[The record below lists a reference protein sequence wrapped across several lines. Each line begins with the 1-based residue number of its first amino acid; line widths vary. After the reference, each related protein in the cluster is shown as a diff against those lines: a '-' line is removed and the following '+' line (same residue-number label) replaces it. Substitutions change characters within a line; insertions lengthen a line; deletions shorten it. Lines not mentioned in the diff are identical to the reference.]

1 MAKAPY
7 RPAEPEYSFG
17 LADWL
22 GFVVALVAL
31 MILPG
36 LSDPLT
42 GPKLLV
48 LSVGAFAAIPAT
60 VIRWRALGRSAGVLL
75 IPAAA
80 AALLLVWAILSTLL
94 SGAPWSVSLYGWWGR
109 GDGLLALA
117 SAIILLLGASTLD
130 ADAIRRTSTW
140 LLWASGIVA
149 VIGLLEA
156 VGVQLIAGTY
166 AGVDATLGNPNFA
179 AGYAAIMAVLAAGR
193 ALEPA
198 RALWVRI
205 TCGVL
210 AVALAVVAYL
220 TESLQGPAAFVAGI
234 GAAWVIW
241 VLAYR
246 GPRRVIALVV
256 TGALVVVSVALLA
269 LSLVDIGPLKILWA
283 DYTVQVRQQY
293 WATGWNMTTGL
304 PIFGSGPDGF
314 ARYVSEFRPE
324 SYIELL
330 GPVRRVSAAHN
341 IALQFGATL
350 GIVGLIL
357 WLVIMGSLVVL
368 LLLRAARAQIT
379 PVMLVVGVGG
389 AWTAYIV
396 QGMVSIDM
404 LPLLALG
411 WLVTGLLIA
420 SLRGTPAAAE
430 PPAPEKGKKGSR
442 PAPTPAPRRTPT
454 AAVAGIG
461 AAIALVPLVLMSTQ
475 ISAGQAAASVQS
487 LVQARGVLLDARTPC
502 PLRVDLMQAVL
513 QSEAGAQGSDLVYGA
528 YDLDPRCAPTYAFTA
543 QLALSSGDLELADEV
558 TQWAIEVDPLF
569 SVAWLDRA
577 RYQLASGDAAG
588 ARAALE
594 EAKRLDA
601 LYPEGGDAAPPDISG
616 QVAELEG
623 LISQAGG

>member
-7 RPAEPEYSFG
+7 RPTEPEYSFG

-60 VIRWRALGRSAGVLL
+60 VVRWRALGRSAGVLL
-75 IPAAA
+75 IPVGA

-117 SAIILLLGASTLD
+117 SAIILLLAASTLD
-130 ADAIRRTSTW
+130 TDGIRRTITW
-140 LLWASGIVA
+140 LLWGSGIVA
-149 VIGLLEA
+149 AIGLLEA
-156 VGVQLIAGTY
+156 VGVQLIQNTY
-166 AGVDATLGNPNFA
+166 PGVDATLGNPNFA
-179 AGYAAIMAVLAAGR
+179 AGYAAIMAVLAAAR
-193 ALEPA
+193 ALEPG
-198 RALWVRI
+198 RDLWVRI

-210 AVALAVVAYL
+210 AVALALVAYL
-220 TESLQGPAAFVAGI
+220 TESLQGPAAFVAGL

-246 GPRRVIALVV
+246 GPRRAIALAV

-269 LSLVDIGPLKILWA
+269 LSLVDIGPLRILWA
-283 DYTVQVRQQY
+283 DYTVQIRQQY
-293 WATGWNMTTGL
+293 WAVGWNMTTGL

-324 SYIELL
+324 SYVELL

-350 GIVGLIL
+350 GIVGLLL
-357 WLVIMGSLVVL
+357 WLVVMGSLVVL
-368 LLLRAARAQIT
+368 LLLRAARAQIV

-420 SLRGTPAAAE
+420 ALRGSPIAAE

-454 AAVAGIG
+454 GVVAGIG
-461 AAIALVPLVLMSTQ
+461 GAIALVPLVLVSMQ
-475 ISAGQAAASVQS
+475 ISAVQAAGSVQS
-487 LVQARGVLLDARTPC
+487 LDQAREVLLDARTPC
-502 PLRVDLMQAVL
+502 PLRVDLVQAVL
-513 QSEAGAQGSDLVYGA
+513 QSDAGTQGSELVFDT
-528 YDLDPRCAPTYAFTA
+528 YDLDPRCAPMYTFAA
-543 QLALSSGDLELADEV
+543 QVALTSGDLALADEV
-558 TQWAIEVDPLF
+558 TAAAIEVDPLF

-577 RYQLASGDAAG
+577 RYLFAAGDAAG
-588 ARAALE
+588 ARTALE
-594 EAKRLDA
+594 EARRLDA

>member
-31 MILPG
+31 VILPG

-48 LSVGAFAAIPAT
+48 LSFGAFSAIPAT
-60 VIRWRALGRSAGVLL
+60 VIRWRALGRSAGVILF
-75 IPAAA
+75 PAGA
-80 AALLLVWAILSTLL
+80 AALLLAWAVLSTLL

-117 SAIILLLGASTLD
+117 SAIILLLAASTLD
-130 ADAIRRTSTW
+130 ADGIRRTITW

-149 VIGLLEA
+149 AIGLLEA
-156 VGVQLIAGTY
+156 VGVQLISGTY
-166 AGVDATLGNPNFA
+166 QGVDATLGNPNFA

-193 ALEPA
+193 ALEPG
-198 RALWVRI
+198 RALWVRV

-210 AVALAVVAYL
+210 AVALALMAYL
-220 TESLQGPAAFVAGI
+220 TESLQGPAALVAGLV
-234 GAAWVIW
+234 AASDIW
-241 VLAYR
+241 VVAYR
-246 GPRRVIALVV
+246 GPRRVLGLAV
-256 TGALVVVSVALLA
+256 TGALAAVSLALLA
-269 LSLVDIGPLKILWA
+269 LSLVDIGPLRILWA

-324 SYIELL
+324 SYVELL

-350 GIVGLIL
+350 GIVGLLL
-357 WLVIMGSLVVL
+357 WLVVMGSLLVVL
-368 LLLRAARAQIT
+368 LIRAARAQIA
-379 PVMLVVGVGG
+379 PVMLVVGVAG

-411 WLVTGLLIA
+411 WLVTGLLVA
-420 SLRGTPAAAE
+420 SLRKVPAVVESTPA
-430 PPAPEKGKKGSR
+430 KGKKG
-442 PAPTPAPRRTPT
+442 AGPAPRAASAAPST
-454 AAVAGIG
+454 AVVAGLG
-461 AAIALVPLVLMSTQ
+461 AAIAMVPLVLVVTQ
-475 ISAGQAAASVQS
+475 LSAVQAAGTVQT
-487 LVQARGVLLDARTPC
+487 LEQARGVLVDSRTPC
-502 PLRVDLMQAVL
+502 PLRVDLKQDDVK
-513 QSEAGAQGSDLVYGA
+513 SDAGAEGRVLDYTA
-528 YDLDPRCAPTYAFTA
+528 YDVDPSCAPTYNVTA
-543 QLALSSGDLELADEV
+543 ELALAEGKLDVAGPITE
-558 TQWAIEVDPLF
+558 WAITVDPLS
-569 SVAWLDRA
+569 SVAWLDRGN
-577 RYQLASGDAAG
+577 YLLAAG
-588 ARAALE
+588 NPQDAQAALD

-601 LYPEGGDAAPPDISG
+601 LYPELTDAAPPDISG
-616 QVAELEG
+616 PLADLEAR
-623 LISQAGG
+623 IAQAGG

>member
-1 MAKAPY
+1 MAKASY

-60 VIRWRALGRSAGVLL
+60 VIRWRTLGRSAGALL
-75 IPAAA
+75 IPAGA

-109 GDGLLALA
+109 GDGMLALA
-117 SAIILLLGASTLD
+117 SAVTLLLAASTLD
-130 ADAIRRTSTW
+130 VEGIRRTITW
-140 LLWASGIVA
+140 LLWGSGIVA
-149 VIGLLEA
+149 SIGLLEA
-156 VGVQLIAGTY
+156 VGVQLIQNTY
-166 AGVDATLGNPNFA
+166 PGVDATLGNPNFA
-179 AGYAAIMAVLAAGR
+179 AGYAAIMAVLAAAR
-193 ALEPA
+193 ALEPG
-198 RALWVRI
+198 RNLWIRI
-205 TCGVL
+205 TCG
-210 AVALAVVAYL
+210 ALAVSLALMAYL
-220 TESLQGPAAFVAGI
+220 TESLQGPAALVAGL

-246 GPRRVIALVV
+246 GPRRVLALAV

-269 LSLVDIGPLKILWA
+269 LSLVDVGPLKILWA

-324 SYIELL
+324 SYVELL

-350 GIVGLIL
+350 GIVGLLL
-357 WLVIMGSLVVL
+357 WLVLMGSLVVV
-368 LLLRAARAQIT
+368 LLLRAARAQIA

-420 SLRGTPAAAE
+420 ALRGARVAPEA
-430 PPAPEKGKKGSR
+430 PLPEKGKKGSR
-442 PAPTPAPRRTPT
+442 PAPTPAPRRTST
-454 AAVAGIG
+454 ALVAGAGAAV
-461 AAIALVPLVLMSTQ
+461 ALVPLVLMSTQ
-475 ISAGQAAASVQS
+475 ISAVQAAGSVQTFE
-487 LVQARGVLLDARTPC
+487 QAQGVLLDARTPC
-502 PLRVDLMQAVL
+502 LLRVDLVQAVV
-513 QSEAGAQGSDLVYGA
+513 QANAGAQGSDLVYGA
-528 YDLDPRCAPTYAFTA
+528 YDLDPRCAPTYAFAA
-543 QLALSSGDLELADEV
+543 QLALSSGDLERADTI

-577 RYQLASGDAAG
+577 RYLLASGDAAG

-601 LYPEGGDAAPPDISG
+601 LYPEGGDAAPPDISA
-616 QVAELEG
+616 QVAELDG